1 MTWSFGA
8 SARRRRHSIVY
19 SDGKWWYDPATNAF
33 GFRTGGE
40 HPLAWGDVTWEF
52 PGPDEYAELAAAVEP
67 GWFAKLGEKAMRAAL
82 VTGDP
87 YSIDLAAGQHPKYR
101 NTADVLSGLLS
112 LSVRR
117 TYAAELLQRSVASG
131 YEPKNDPFIRKYLP
145 TAGVGVPIAPGVA
158 VELPIMRV
166 AVALTVAEL
175 RQEAN
180 DHDGAIEAL
189 NAVERTTHV
198 VLSLV
203 ELLNVVGRF
212 AETIQISDTTVNADD
227 VTAMI
232 LAYRAIALR
241 EVGRTD
247 EARSTLDRLLADGGR
262 PTAITTFV
270 AVVNASMEPSDSAP
284 DVPGD

>member
-1 MTWSFGA
+1 M
-8 SARRRRHSIVY
+8 VY
-19 SDGKWWYDPATNAF
+19 SDGKWWYDPATNVF

-40 HPLAWGDVTWEF
+40 HPLAWDDVTWEF
-52 PGPDEYAELAAAVEP
+52 PGPDEYAELAAEVEP
-67 GWFAKLGEKAMRAAL
+67 GWFAKSGEKAMRAAL
-82 VTGDP
+82 LTGDP
-87 YSIDLAAGQHPKYR
+87 HAIDLTAGQHPHYR
-101 NTADVLSGLLS
+101 NTADVLAGLLS

-166 AVALTVAEL
+166 VVALTVAEL

-180 DHDGAIEAL
+180 DHDGAIETL

-203 ELLNVVGRF
+203 ELLNAVGRF
-212 AETIQISDTTVNADD
+212 AETIQISDATVNADD

-232 LAYRAIALR
+232 LAYRAVALR
-241 EVGRTD
+241 NVGRTD
-247 EARSTLDRLLADGGR
+247 EARSTLNRLLADGGR
-262 PTAITTFV
+262 STAIRAFV
-270 AVVNASMEPSDSAP
+270 GVVNASMGPLDATSGD
-284 DVPGD
+284 PGD